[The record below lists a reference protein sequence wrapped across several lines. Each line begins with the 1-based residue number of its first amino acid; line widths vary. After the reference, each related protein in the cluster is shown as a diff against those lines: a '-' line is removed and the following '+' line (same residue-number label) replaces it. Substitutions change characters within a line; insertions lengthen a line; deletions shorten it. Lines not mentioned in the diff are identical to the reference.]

1 MGGALSLAGAALV
14 PELSAAA
21 PFYGIPSSE
30 LCDVSSIKI
39 PVQAHF
45 GENDELKGFSSK
57 EDALALKEKMK
68 DTNFELFLY
77 PGCGHAFT
85 NKTGI
90 LDNYKEKECKEA
102 LTRMTDFMNKWLA

>member
-21 PFYGIPSSE
+21 PFYGIPNSE
-30 LCDVSSIKI
+30 LCDVSSITI

-45 GENDELKGFSSK
+45 GEDDKLK

-68 DTNFELFLY
+68 DHPDFELFLY

-85 NKTGI
+85 NKYSTH
-90 LDNYKEKECKEA
+90 YMEEECKEA